1 MLDHWD
7 ITGLPLSRHE
17 ILLFGPLALSF
28 DQAAF
33 EHLRKTIVN
42 SEEHRWALEALSSLP
57 KYYTTIL
64 DALPGIN
71 GRNGVQLED
80 LRGALYSG
88 KPLATSFPLSNT
100 LLVPLIMVL
109 HLTEYSRFLHQTSGE
124 LESGIDLFDA
134 SRHNKETVGFC
145 TGLLSA
151 MAVSS
156 AGNQE
161 EFRKYAAVA
170 VRLGLLVGMVVDA
183 HDLSSTQGPSK
194 SITASWNSAEKRE
207 DARRIMD
214 DFPQVG

>member
-1 MLDHWD
+1 MLDHRD
-7 ITGLPLSRHE
+7 FTRLPLSRRE
-17 ILLFGPLALSF
+17 FLLFGPLVLSF

-42 SEEHRWALEALSSLP
+42 SEEHRWALEVLSSLP
-57 KYYTTIL
+57 QYYTTIVH
-64 DALPGIN
+64 AFPGIN
-71 GRNGVQLED
+71 GRNEVQLED
-80 LRGALYSG
+80 LKGALQSG
-88 KPLATSFPLSNT
+88 KPLATSFPLPNA
-100 LLVPLIMVL
+100 LLIPLVMVL
-109 HLTEYSRFLHQTSGE
+109 HLTEYSRFLHQTSEE
-124 LESGIDLFDA
+124 LESGIDPFDA

-156 AGNQE
+156 AGSRE

-183 HDLSSTQGPSK
+183 QDISSAQGPSK
-194 SITASWNSAEKRE
+194 SISASWNSAQKRE

-214 DFPQVG
+214 EFPQVL